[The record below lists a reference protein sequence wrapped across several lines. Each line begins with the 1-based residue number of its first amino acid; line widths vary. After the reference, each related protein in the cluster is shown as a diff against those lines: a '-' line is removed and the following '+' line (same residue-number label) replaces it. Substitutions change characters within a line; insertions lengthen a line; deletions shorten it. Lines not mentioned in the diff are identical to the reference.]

1 MNETYQVV
9 YCDARLWENPS
20 VNIAL
25 TQWHLLDCPL
35 IGIQRLESARL
46 SAQELKKRYQTK
58 IEILIIGNREVAARD
73 ADWLYGI
80 HALRGADARQDSPVY
95 VLERKEV
102 MQEIDE
108 LKKQGKLPRKPPK
121 YQKPNVRSNH

>member
-9 YCDARLWENPS
+9 YCDARSWENPS

-46 SAQELKKRYQTK
+46 SALELKKRYQTK
-58 IEILIIGNREVAARD
+58 IEILIIGNREAATRD
-73 ADWLYGI
+73 ADQLYGI
-80 HALRGADARQDSPVY
+80 YTLRGANAQQDSPIY
-95 VLERKEV
+95 VFEKEEV
-102 MQEIDE
+102 IREINS
-108 LKKQGKLPRKPPK
+108 LKKANR
-121 YQKPNVRSNH
+121 RS

>member
-1 MNETYQVV
+1 MTETYQVV
-9 YCDARLWENPS
+9 YCDARPWKNPP

-46 SAQELKKRYQTK
+46 SALELKKRYQTK
-58 IEILIIGNREVAARD
+58 IQILIIGNREAATRD

-95 VLERKEV
+95 VFEKEEV
-102 MQEIDE
+102 TQEIN
-108 LKKQGKLPRKPPK
+108 KLR
-121 YQKPNVRSNH
+121 NANRRS

>member
-35 IGIQRLESARL
+35 IGIQRLKSARL
-46 SAQELKKRYQTK
+46 SALELKKRYQTK
-58 IEILIIGNREVAARD
+58 IEVLIIGNREAAGRD
-73 ADWLYGI
+73 ADWLYCI
-80 HALRGADARQDSPVY
+80 HTLRGANAQEDSPIY
-95 VLERKEV
+95 VFEREETI
-102 MQEIDE
+102 QEIDE
-108 LKKQGKLPRKPPK
+108 LRKTNPLDEQCGKVLV
-121 YQKPNVRSNH
+121 VRE

>member
-1 MNETYQVV
+1 MNEAYQVV
-9 YCDARLWENPS
+9 YCDASLWENPS

-35 IGIQRLESARL
+35 IGIQRLESARS
-46 SAQELKKRYQTK
+46 SALQLKKKYQTK

-80 HALRGADARQDSPVY
+80 HTLRGADARQDSPIY

-102 MQEIDE
+102 MREIDE
-108 LKKQGKLPRKPPK
+108 LKNKEGCPRKPAN
-121 YQKPNVRSNH
+121 YQKPNAHRNH